1 MAWWNLFETSQETRA
16 VVGTQS
22 SQEVV
27 EFFQMLGGNV
37 SASDVVV
44 NSETALQVPAFS
56 GGVNFLSGTMAG
68 LPLNVFRKKGDGREK
83 VTGPLA
89 TLLHDAPNEEM
100 SLFDWRKML
109 WDSYYTTGRGLCYI
123 ERVGNRIINIWP
135 LETGKTTVKR
145 VDGRKFY
152 EYRESG
158 TDAAGVKTYQANEI
172 IDIPFMLKPDGLA
185 TRSPIHMGKD
195 ALGLAIAVT
204 QYGSRYLANGGV
216 PPFAITGNFQTS
228 QALKRASDDLQ
239 SAVQKAAKE
248 NRQALTMPAGL
259 EIKPIG
265 GNPEQNQMI
274 ETQRFCIEQIA
285 RLLSL
290 PPVFLQDL
298 THGTFSNTE
307 QQDLH
312 LTKHTIKKLAEQF
325 EQELNLKLFGR
336 SNNRQYVE
344 LNMDG
349 LLRGDFITRMNGN
362 SQAIQTGQLAP
373 NEARKRENLPPLDGG
388 DQLFIQGATVPLAGQ
403 GEVVNEV

>member
-1 MAWWNLFETSQETRA
+1 MAWWNPFAPIPESRA
-16 VVGTQS
+16 VIGTQS

-27 EFFQMLGGNV
+27 DFFQMLGGNI
-37 SASDVVV
+37 SASDIVV
-44 NSETALQVPAFS
+44 NVESALTVPAFS

-68 LPLNVFRKKGDGREK
+68 LPLQVYKKTGDTKEK
-83 VTGPLA
+83 VSGPLA
-89 TLLHDAPNEEM
+89 TLLHDAPNEEC
-100 SLFDWRKML
+100 SSFDWRKML

-123 ERVGNRIINIWP
+123 ERVGNRVTNIWN
-135 LETGKTTVKR
+135 LETSKVTVKR
-145 VDGRKFY
+145 ENGRKFY
-152 EYRESG
+152 TLDGKDKPY
-158 TDAAGVKTYQANEI
+158 AASEI
-172 IDIPFMLKPDGLA
+172 IDIPFMLKPDGLG
-185 TRSPIHMGKD
+185 TRSPIVMGKD
-195 ALGLAIAVT
+195 AIGLSIAVT
-204 QYGSRYLANGGV
+204 KYGSKFLANGGV
-216 PPFAITGNFQTS
+216 PPFAITGNFQTG
-228 QALKRASDDLQ
+228 AAMKRASDDLQ
-239 SAVQKAAKE
+239 TAVTKAAKE

-265 GNPEQNQMI
+265 SNPEQNQMI

-285 RLLSL
+285 RILSL

-349 LLRGDFITRMNGN
+349 LLRGDFATRMAGN
-362 SQAIQTGQLAP
+362 AQAIQTGQLMP
-373 NEARKRENLPPLDGG
+373 NEARQRDNLPPADGG
-388 DQLFIQGATVPLAGQ
+388 DKLYIQGATVPLAGQ
-403 GEVVNEV
+403 GEVKNEV